1 MPGVFNVGNSYN
13 TNNKRISS
21 KLTFDSGEKF
31 SGKIIKKDDKNEV
44 TIKLIDGWEFSAQ
57 IDGDIE
63 GLENGLQRFQ
73 VKGFVDGKLKLKVIA
88 NNIKGDELAQ
98 GEFNDI
104 ISSSGLS
111 KEDVVLLKSMLKFD
125 IPLTKENI
133 REIKGLIQFLDK
145 IQANPKEIDEFISK
159 YLMGKGIPQNSEE
172 GIKINNVLKEFLG
185 EFKTLSHDDILLFI
199 ENDMEFNKENI
210 KGYNNLF
217 KGKESILKVLDK
229 ISNSIPELNKFT
241 KEHMLE
247 SNLKQSIENLDIST
261 INPKSIDVEGQNV
274 EGQNGEEQKIT
285 KVPQH
290 INEQETSINNKLAND
305 VYQKSDMGNAKV
317 SMLSLLKSIS
327 GQNEDL
333 LNTSLKDILA
343 NRRME
348 FTSSEFDRVFN
359 LINTIKPEELIN
371 KIKETIF
378 EFNDIGAQ
386 NIVDDFSNY
395 LNKTNNETLGVK
407 ESLDF
412 SKGQL
417 EKVLSNVMGRGITL
431 TEEEFSKLK
440 DVINLK
446 NQEIIDND
454 THQGQ
459 KINDLAKDILTKD
472 NIIGTNSNNIDK
484 LNDNNIINKNLTKS
498 IPTKELIE
506 VSLNKGTEGSKEIIK
521 DLISNLKSE
530 SLISEKILD
539 IIKNNISDIKVFNK
553 ISSEYYYADI
563 PVNIREREYPCK
575 IIVKDNRKEGK
586 KIDSTNV
593 KMVVTVE
600 TKNLGTVDG
609 YMQVLDK
616 KINIELKCEEK
627 FVKIIDMTKSKLV
640 NNIENMGFLVNVK
653 VSKKENEVSLT
664 TCRDFFSS
672 NAGISLDRRV

>member
-73 VKGFVDGKLKLKVIA
+73 VEGFVDGKLKLKVIA
-88 NNIKGDELAQ
+88 KNIKGDELAQ

-145 IQANPKEIDEFISK
+145 IPANPKEIDEFISK

-185 EFKTLSHDDILLFI
+185 EFKTLSYEDILLFI

-217 KGKESILKVLDK
+217 KGKENLIKVLDN
-229 ISNSIPELNKFT
+229 ISNSIPELNDFSK
-241 KEHMLE
+241 KNMLE
-247 SNLKQSIENLDIST
+247 NNLKQSIKGLDTST
-261 INPKSIDVEGQNV
+261 IIPKSIDVDGQNI
-274 EGQNGEEQKIT
+274 EEQRISKIS
-285 KVPQH
+285 QY
-290 INEQETSINNKLAND
+290 INGQETSINNKLAND
-305 VYQKSDMGNAKV
+305 VYQKSDTGNSKV
-317 SMLSLLKSIS
+317 SILSLLKSIS
-327 GQNEDL
+327 GKSEDL
-333 LNTSLKDILA
+333 LNTSLKEILT

-359 LINTIKPEELIN
+359 LINTMKPEELIN
-371 KIKETIF
+371 KLKETIS
-378 EFNDIGAQ
+378 EFNEIGAK
-386 NIVDDFSNY
+386 NIVDDFSDY

-407 ESLDF
+407 EALDF

-417 EKVLSNVMGRGITL
+417 EKVLSSVMGKGITL
-431 TEEEFSKLK
+431 TEEEFLKLK

-446 NQEIIDND
+446 NQGIIDNEVSQD
-454 THQGQ
+454 QIG
-459 KINDLAKDILTKD
+459 NDLAKDILTKD
-472 NIIGTNSNNIDK
+472 SIIGLNSNNIDK
-484 LNDNNIINKNLTKS
+484 NINENNIINKNLTTS
-498 IPTKELIE
+498 IPTKELVE
-506 VSLNKGTEGSKEIIK
+506 ASLNKGAEGSKEIIK

-627 FVKIIDMTKSKLV
+627 FVKIIDITKSKLV

>member
-73 VKGFVDGKLKLKVIA
+73 VEGFVDGKLKLKVIA

-111 KEDVVLLKSMLKFD
+111 KDDVVLLKSMLKFD

-185 EFKTLSHDDILLFI
+185 EFKTLSYEDILLFI

-217 KGKESILKVLDK
+217 KGKENLIKVLDN
-229 ISNSIPELNKFT
+229 ISNSIPELNDFSK
-241 KEHMLE
+241 KNMLE
-247 SNLKQSIENLDIST
+247 NNLKQSIKGLDTST
-261 INPKSIDVEGQNV
+261 IIPKSIDVDGQNI
-274 EGQNGEEQKIT
+274 EEQRISKIS
-285 KVPQH
+285 QY
-290 INEQETSINNKLAND
+290 INGQETSINNKLAND
-305 VYQKSDMGNAKV
+305 VYQKSDTGNSKV
-317 SMLSLLKSIS
+317 SILSLLKSIS
-327 GQNEDL
+327 GKSEDL
-333 LNTSLKDILA
+333 LNTSLKEILT

-359 LINTIKPEELIN
+359 LINTMKPEELIN
-371 KIKETIF
+371 KLKETIS
-378 EFNDIGAQ
+378 EFNEIGAK
-386 NIVDDFSNY
+386 NIVDDFSDY

-407 ESLDF
+407 EALDF

-446 NQEIIDND
+446 NQGIIDNEVSQD
-454 THQGQ
+454 QIG
-459 KINDLAKDILTKD
+459 NDLAKDILTKD
-472 NIIGTNSNNIDK
+472 SIIGLNSNNIDK
-484 LNDNNIINKNLTKS
+484 NINENNIINKNLTTS
-498 IPTKELIE
+498 IPTKELVE
-506 VSLNKGTEGSKEIIK
+506 ASLNKGAEGSKEIIK

-627 FVKIIDMTKSKLV
+627 FVKIIDITKSKLV

>member
-44 TIKLIDGWEFSAQ
+44 TIKLTDGWEFSAQ

-73 VKGFVDGKLKLKVIA
+73 VEGFVDGKLKLKVIA
-88 NNIKGDELAQ
+88 KNIKGDELAQ

-125 IPLTKENI
+125 IHLTKENI

-185 EFKTLSHDDILLFI
+185 EFKTLSYEDILLFI

-217 KGKESILKVLDK
+217 KGKENLIKVLDN
-229 ISNSIPELNKFT
+229 ISNSIPELNDFSK
-241 KEHMLE
+241 KNMLE
-247 SNLKQSIENLDIST
+247 NNLKQSIKGLDTST
-261 INPKSIDVEGQNV
+261 IIPKSIDVDGQNI
-274 EGQNGEEQKIT
+274 EEQRISKIS
-285 KVPQH
+285 QY
-290 INEQETSINNKLAND
+290 INGQETSINNKLAND
-305 VYQKSDMGNAKV
+305 VYQKSDTGNSKV
-317 SMLSLLKSIS
+317 SILSLLKSIS
-327 GQNEDL
+327 GKSEDL
-333 LNTSLKDILA
+333 LNTSLKEILT

-359 LINTIKPEELIN
+359 LINTMKPEELIN
-371 KIKETIF
+371 KLKETIS
-378 EFNDIGAQ
+378 EFNEIGAK
-386 NIVDDFSNY
+386 NIVDDFSDY

-407 ESLDF
+407 EALDF

-417 EKVLSNVMGRGITL
+417 EKVLSSVMGKGITL
-431 TEEEFSKLK
+431 TEEEFLKLK

-446 NQEIIDND
+446 NQGIIDNEVSQD
-454 THQGQ
+454 QIG
-459 KINDLAKDILTKD
+459 NDLAKDILTKD
-472 NIIGTNSNNIDK
+472 SIIGLNSNNIDK
-484 LNDNNIINKNLTKS
+484 NINENNIINKNLTTS
-498 IPTKELIE
+498 IPTKELVE
-506 VSLNKGTEGSKEIIK
+506 ASLNKGAEGSKEIIK

-627 FVKIIDMTKSKLV
+627 FVKIIDITKSKLV

>member
-57 IDGDIE
+57 IDGDVE
-63 GLENGLQRFQ
+63 GLESGLQRFQ
-73 VKGFVDGKLKLKVIA
+73 VEGFIDGKLKLKVIA
-88 NNIKGDELAQ
+88 KNIKGDELAQ

-145 IQANPKEIDEFISK
+145 IQVNPKEIDEFISK
-159 YLMGKGIPQNSEE
+159 YLMGKGISQNSEE
-172 GIKINNVLKEFLG
+172 GTKINNVLKEFLG
-185 EFKTLSHDDILLFI
+185 EFKTLSYEDILLFI

-217 KGKESILKVLDK
+217 KGKENLIKVLDN
-229 ISNSIPELNKFT
+229 ISNSIPELNDFSK
-241 KEHMLE
+241 KNMLE
-247 SNLKQSIENLDIST
+247 NNLKQSIKGLDTST
-261 INPKSIDVEGQNV
+261 IIPKSIDVDGQNI
-274 EGQNGEEQKIT
+274 EEQRISKIS
-285 KVPQH
+285 QY
-290 INEQETSINNKLAND
+290 INGQETSINNKLAND
-305 VYQKSDMGNAKV
+305 VYQKSDTGNSKV
-317 SMLSLLKSIS
+317 SILSLLKSIS
-327 GQNEDL
+327 GKSEDL
-333 LNTSLKDILA
+333 LNTSLKEILT

-359 LINTIKPEELIN
+359 LINTMKPEELIN
-371 KIKETIF
+371 KLKETIS
-378 EFNDIGAQ
+378 EFNEIGAK
-386 NIVDDFSNY
+386 NIVDDFSDY

-407 ESLDF
+407 EALDF

-417 EKVLSNVMGRGITL
+417 EKVLSSVMGKGITL
-431 TEEEFSKLK
+431 TEEEFLKLK

-446 NQEIIDND
+446 NQGIIDNEVSQD
-454 THQGQ
+454 QIG
-459 KINDLAKDILTKD
+459 NDLAKDILTKD
-472 NIIGTNSNNIDK
+472 SIIGLNSNNIDK
-484 LNDNNIINKNLTKS
+484 NINENNIINKNLTTS
-498 IPTKELIE
+498 IPTKELVE
-506 VSLNKGTEGSKEIIK
+506 ASLNKGAEGSKEIIK